1 MSIEPTRPRHLG
13 KYELQTRLGRG
24 GMAEVWKA
32 FDPQLRRHVA
42 IKLMLTELHADPD
55 FLARFEREA
64 RLVASLD
71 HPNIVRIHDFHISQP
86 PESQTP
92 TPYMVMDYV
101 KGQTF
106 SDYIAS
112 TSRLGNIPSWNDLIY
127 LFAVISR
134 ALDYAHQKGMIHRDI
149 KPANILLD
157 QRLPGSGTRTMG
169 EPILTDF
176 GVARMQG
183 AQTGTLLGALVGTPL
198 YIAPEQAIGQHTDR
212 RCDLYSLGIILYEI
226 TTGVTP
232 FRAETTLAILMQH
245 LNTPPT
251 PPALINPHIPPAVSE
266 IILKSIA
273 KRPEDRYASATDMT
287 TALAQALNIPLPGRS
302 NSSISNPGLFPGT
315 PPYPLTPIDM
325 PTPGIS
331 PALRYS
337 TIKAQ
342 EYKIPAQPITPPYSP
357 PQARPTQNPSPS
369 YTPYFGFVP
378 EGPEQIQRQQ
388 PPHIS
393 NSPYS
398 QPTQPKSI
406 NRRTLLLGFLLFIL
420 VLGTGLSIV
429 ALTTNS
435 SPASSTPIVG
445 HVLFFRS
452 THAAIGNYD
461 QIQIDISHVSP
472 PPPGYVYYAWL
483 VGNTLENSPA
493 HWQLLYTNGRLYLNR
508 QSYIGL
514 ANLLKP
520 NTLFLV
526 TQETTDSLHT
536 VPYTNPQARFYYAQI
551 PDSSLTRF
559 NIKPCPSNDST
570 HICSSSISKYI
581 D

>member
-1 MSIEPTRPRHLG
+1 MSIGPTRPRHLG

-42 IKLMLTELHADPD
+42 IKLMLTELHEDPD
-55 FLARFEREA
+55 FLVRFEREA

-112 TSRLGNIPSWNDLIY
+112 TSRQGTIPSWNDLIY

-183 AQTGTLLGALVGTPL
+183 AQTGTLLGSLVGTPL
-198 YIAPEQAIGQHTDR
+198 YIAPEQALGQPTDR

-232 FRAETTLAILMQH
+232 FRAETTIAILMQH
-245 LNTPPT
+245 LSTPPT
-251 PPALINPHIPPAVSE
+251 PPALINPHIPPAVSD

-287 TALAQALNIPLPGRS
+287 TALAQALNIPLPGRT

-315 PPYPLTPIDM
+315 PPYPLTPTN
-325 PTPGIS
+325 TPAPEIP
-331 PALRYS
+331 PAMRYS
-337 TIKAQ
+337 TTRAQ
-342 EYKIPAQPITPPYSP
+342 EYKPPEPTMPPYSS
-357 PQARPTQNPSPS
+357 PQAKPIQGPSPA

-378 EGPEQIQRQQ
+378 EGPEQIQKQEPLQ
-388 PPHIS
+388 TSNLPH
-393 NSPYS
+393 S
-398 QPTQPKSI
+398 QPSQPKSS
-406 NRRTLLLGFLLFIL
+406 NRRMLLLAFLLFVL
-420 VLGTGLSIV
+420 VLGAGLSIV
-429 ALTTNS
+429 VLQPTNS
-435 SPASSTPIVG
+435 PPTSPTPIVG
-445 HVLFFRS
+445 HVLFFHS
-452 THAAIGNYD
+452 TQAAIGNYD
-461 QIQIDISHVSP
+461 QIQIDISHVSA

-493 HWQLLYTNGRLYLNR
+493 HWLLTYNNGTLHLNK
-508 QSYIGL
+508 QSYIGH
-514 ANLLKP
+514 ANLLEP
-520 NTLFLV
+520 NTRLLV
-526 TQETTDSLHT
+526 TQETTDSFHT
-536 VPYTNPQARFYYAQI
+536 VPYPILQSRFYYAQI

-559 NIKPCPSNDST
+559 NIKPCPTNNT
-570 HICSSSISKYI
+570 ANICSS
-581 D
+581 